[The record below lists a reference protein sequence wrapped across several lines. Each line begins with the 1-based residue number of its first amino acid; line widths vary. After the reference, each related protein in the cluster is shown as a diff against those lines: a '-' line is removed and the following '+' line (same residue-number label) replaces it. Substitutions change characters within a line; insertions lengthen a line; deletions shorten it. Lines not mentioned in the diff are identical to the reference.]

1 MMKAL
6 SPSARVIAVDL
17 PGHGESQMLQHHV
30 ENSEQYLVTVQ
41 SVADLLLKLIGQ
53 ITDAEV
59 VVVGYSMGARIALHM
74 ALNQVHQVTLSIFY
88 LFCRQF
94 F

>member
-1 MMKAL
+1 
-6 SPSARVIAVDL
+6 
-17 PGHGESQMLQHHV
+17 
-30 ENSEQYLVTVQ
+30 
-41 SVADLLLKLIGQ
+41 LIGQ